1 MKKKEI
7 LKNILGQIF
16 EYKLIMLG
24 VFISSFLSA
33 LTDIV
38 NPRLLGNIT
47 DIAVNDIKNSGQI
60 DLRKLLFPIG
70 LVVLTYLGTG
80 IFDYLSYRC
89 IIILARN
96 FVRNLRRQVSEKIG
110 KISISTFDKYRKGD
124 LLSRLTNDI
133 ETLGQNVEMFAGY
146 AINAIL
152 MLVGVAIMMIYT
164 SAFLSLI
171 YFLGFPFLYLTVKF
185 ITSKSQAFFKRKSK
199 ETGDMVS
206 FIEESFSGADIIK
219 AYGYE
224 EEALEEFKAHNKKLY
239 ESSYKASF
247 MAGIM
252 QPLSVFISNL
262 SYVAICLA
270 GGLQVLKG
278 NLRVGDVQAM
288 LQYIRKFSWPLDALV
303 EMSSSIQGGLAA
315 AERIYKF
322 LGEEEEEIR
331 TDKIQAPIK
340 TIDFEHLLF
349 AYEDG
354 KPVIKDLN
362 LNVKKGQTLAIV
374 GPTGAGKTTLV
385 SILMAFYDSKKG
397 SIKINGK
404 DIKSIDREN
413 LRSYFAMVLQDTWI
427 FEGSIYEN
435 IAYSKTNATR
445 EEVIEAAKRSYCH
458 SFIETL
464 PKGYDSILKENGSNI
479 SKGQRQLITIAR
491 AFLKDPEILILD
503 EATSSVDT
511 RTEKLIQKAMG
522 KLTKDRTGFI
532 IAHRLSTIRDA
543 DNILVLENGD
553 IVEKGNHEELIRKNG
568 IYKKLFDAQFANEV

>member
-47 DIAVNDIKNSGQI
+47 DIAVNDLKNSGQI
-60 DLRKLLFPIG
+60 DLKKLLFPIG

-206 FIEESFSGADIIK
+206 FIEESFSGADII
-219 AYGYE
+219 
-224 EEALEEFKAHNKKLY
+224 
-239 ESSYKASF
+239 
-247 MAGIM
+247 
-252 QPLSVFISNL
+252 
-262 SYVAICLA
+262 
-270 GGLQVLKG
+270 
-278 NLRVGDVQAM
+278 
-288 LQYIRKFSWPLDALV
+288 
-303 EMSSSIQGGLAA
+303 
-315 AERIYKF
+315 
-322 LGEEEEEIR
+322 
-331 TDKIQAPIK
+331 
-340 TIDFEHLLF
+340 
-349 AYEDG
+349 
-354 KPVIKDLN
+354 
-362 LNVKKGQTLAIV
+362 
-374 GPTGAGKTTLV
+374 
-385 SILMAFYDSKKG
+385 
-397 SIKINGK
+397 
-404 DIKSIDREN
+404 
-413 LRSYFAMVLQDTWI
+413 
-427 FEGSIYEN
+427 
-435 IAYSKTNATR
+435 
-445 EEVIEAAKRSYCH
+445 
-458 SFIETL
+458 
-464 PKGYDSILKENGSNI
+464 
-479 SKGQRQLITIAR
+479 
-491 AFLKDPEILILD
+491 
-503 EATSSVDT
+503 
-511 RTEKLIQKAMG
+511 
-522 KLTKDRTGFI
+522 
-532 IAHRLSTIRDA
+532 
-543 DNILVLENGD
+543 
-553 IVEKGNHEELIRKNG
+553 
-568 IYKKLFDAQFANEV
+568 